1 MTKKDKPM
9 VTQDSKAVFYSTEK
23 CPSAAPAWRVG
34 MLVLLCAALFTG
46 CGGGDSPLAEALK
59 NIQSPDAAF
68 RLQGIKTLGDM
79 GEKAKPHAAKV
90 AALLKDD
97 SEDVRAAT
105 IGFLIGLGDNSPE
118 VVQEL
123 GAMASGDADKS
134 VQINALFALNTLGA
148 NDAFVEACKAILKG
162 DDAGTKT
169 QVIMAIDQ
177 SEGKE
182 SVTALKAELEA
193 IAGGSD
199 ADLAT
204 AAKGALKKL
213 E

>member
-1 MTKKDKPM
+1 MATRNP
-9 VTQDSKAVFYSTEK
+9 KAVFYSAEK

-46 CGGGDSPLAEALK
+46 CGGGGSPLAEALE

-97 SEDVRAAT
+97 SADVRAAT
-105 IGFLIGLGDNSPE
+105 IGFFTGLGDNSPE
-118 VVQEL
+118 AVQEL
-123 GAMASGDADKS
+123 SAMASGDADKN

-148 NDAFVEACKAILKG
+148 NDAFVEACKAILTGGG
-162 DDAGTKT
+162 DADTKT

>member
-1 MTKKDKPM
+1 MATRNP
-9 VTQDSKAVFYSTEK
+9 KAVFYSAEK

-97 SEDVRAAT
+97 SADVRAAT

-118 VVQEL
+118 AVQEL
-123 GAMASGDADKS
+123 SAMASGDADKS
-134 VQINALFALNTLGA
+134 VQINALFALGTLGA

-193 IAGGSD
+193 IAGGSN